1 MGGAL
6 RRHGCASARH
16 LRGRPLLGFARF
28 VVAARGNDVRVVSCQ
43 YACNKVSVSSALCG
57 VKSPLDLS
65 TLVQPTLDRKAT
77 ECTKSPPND
86 ELMGQ
91 TNHHHGVRVA
101 GADSWE
107 LVLFLSPGGSTGSLV
122 RKIPL
127 RNSNSGFTWW
137 GIGSSSVTS
146 RTTISL
152 RAPESAP
159 DATRRR
165 AHAALKHEARQAR
178 ETAQRATREGNR
190 DV

>member
-101 GADSWE
+101 GADPWE
-107 LVLFLSPGGSTGSLV
+107 LVLFLSPGWLDGEPKSEKHLSGTLIRGSPGGV
-122 RKIPL
+122 
-127 RNSNSGFTWW
+127 
-137 GIGSSSVTS
+137 
-146 RTTISL
+146 
-152 RAPESAP
+152 
-159 DATRRR
+159 
-165 AHAALKHEARQAR
+165 
-178 ETAQRATREGNR
+178 
-190 DV
+190 